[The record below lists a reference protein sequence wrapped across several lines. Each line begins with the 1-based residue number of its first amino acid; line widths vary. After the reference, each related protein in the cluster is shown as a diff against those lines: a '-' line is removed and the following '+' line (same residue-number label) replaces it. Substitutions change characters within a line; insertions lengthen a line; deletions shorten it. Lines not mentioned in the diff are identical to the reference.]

1 MSEIQGYY
9 DEFKIKPNKTQIGL
23 LFCNGKADE
32 EQGLYNLSLFC
43 NGSSDYTYY
52 MTLNRTDS
60 LTVIFYDL
68 LQPLPIDP
76 VASSLKVIFLLNKDP
91 HRQRNSKPH
100 LKWKNQSIP
109 TPKNE
114 YDSQSVPNRSKSIYQ
129 GL

>member
-1 MSEIQGYY
+1 MNEIQGYY
-9 DEFKIKPNKTQIGL
+9 DEFRNKPNKTQVGL
-23 LFCNGKADE
+23 LFCNGRAEE

-76 VASSLKVIFLLNKDP
+76 VASSLKVHFPITKDP
-91 HRQRNSKPH
+91 
-100 LKWKNQSIP
+100 
-109 TPKNE
+109 
-114 YDSQSVPNRSKSIYQ
+114 D
-129 GL
+129 